1 MGSQSR
7 RMILG
12 TAMGLALLAGSHTA
26 MASSAASYPDGKP
39 IKMLVGF
46 AAGGANDI
54 LARLIAKELGESL
67 GTSVVVENR
76 PGAGGLLAADLL
88 AKAQPDG
95 LTLMLGSTGT
105 QTVLPALTP
114 RMSFDPRKSLAPV
127 SLVADSG
134 NAVLVNSKL
143 PVKNVQELI
152 ALAKEKQG
160 QLNYGSSGNGS
171 TLHLAGAL
179 FAQKAGLDIV
189 HVPYKGNS
197 QAINDVSAGQIQM
210 VFSGI
215 PPALTSEKTG
225 QTRILAVTTQERMK
239 SLPHVPTV
247 AEAGLPGYALSTWYG
262 VLATGGTD
270 PQILD
275 RLATEVHKA
284 IDKPQVQL
292 AMRTQG
298 VEPVK
303 NTPAEFSAQ
312 IDRELNQW
320 ARDIKALGI
329 KAD

>member
-12 TAMGLALLAGSHTA
+12 AAMGCVLLAGSQTA
-26 MASSAASYPDGKP
+26 MAQTAASYPDGKP

-114 RMSFDPRKSLAPV
+114 RMSFDPRKSVAPV

-143 PVKNVQELI
+143 PVQNVQELI
-152 ALAKEKQG
+152 ALAKSKPG

-197 QAINDVSAGQIQM
+197 QAINDVAAGQIQI

-225 QTRILAVTTQERMK
+225 QTRILAVTTKERMK

-270 PQILD
+270 PKILE
-275 RLATEVHKA
+275 RLAAEVHKA

-303 NTPAEFSAQ
+303 STPAEFAAQ
-312 IDRELNQW
+312 IDRELTQW
-320 ARDIKALGI
+320 ARDVKALGI